1 MTAREY
7 AKKNGIEIV
16 GKLTKTSVTREKWD
30 YAKEKMVTVKITFYV
45 DEAGNEIHG
54 NKNEGYTII
63 TADGGV
69 C

>member
-30 YAKEKMVTVKITFYV
+30 YAKGKMTTVKTTFYV

-63 TADGGV
+63 IADGDV
-69 C
+69 Y